1 MTAVSRNSEFLK
13 WVILGLLL
21 IRVARKLI
29 HFAEIVPFDNS
40 GEYWVV
46 ARLQLI
52 GLDPY
57 FLEQSVEYSR
67 GKPDALC

>member
-1 MTAVSRNSEFLK
+1 MTAVSRNRVFLK

-21 IRVARKLI
+21 MGVAGQLI

-40 GEYWVV
+40 LGYWVV

-52 GLDPY
+52 GKKPLLPY
-57 FLEQSVEYSR
+57 EL
-67 GKPDALC
+67 